1 VQIESY
7 WQSYPGMEEKGNYPG
22 RLIVLE
28 GTDGVGRSTQI
39 RLLRRWLESSGIA
52 VFDTGLT
59 RSNLAGRHLRQARE
73 GHTMG
78 RMTQALYY
86 ATDFADRLENEIV
99 PALRAGYVVLTDR
112 YVYSLIARAAV
123 RGMDPQWLRRVY
135 GFAVKPSAIYYLKI
149 SLPELMPRVLASG
162 GFDYWEAGADYIASE
177 DLYEC
182 FVKHQTALLHQFDC
196 MTEEFGF
203 QVVDASRS
211 IEATFNTIQYMVAEV
226 VQEIAPVR
234 PAKVMLEAIA
244 EPSPERERPGDALS
258 DLLQDFLSSLD
269 KQS

>member
-1 VQIESY
+1 VLIQSY
-7 WQSYPGMEEKGNYPG
+7 WHPLPGMVEEDYPG

-39 RLLRRWLESSGIA
+39 RLLKRWLESSGIA
-52 VFDTGLT
+52 VYDTGLT

-86 ATDFADRLENEIV
+86 ATDFADRLESEMI

-112 YVYSLIARAAV
+112 YVYSLIARATV
-123 RGMDPQWLRRVY
+123 RGMSPHWLRRVY
-135 GFAVKPSAIYYLKI
+135 GFAVKPSAICYLKI
-149 SLPELMPRVLASG
+149 GLEHLMPRVLASG
-162 GFDYWEAGADYIASE
+162 GFDYWEAGADYIASD

-182 FVKHQTALLHQFDC
+182 FVKHQTALLRQFDC

-203 QVVDASRS
+203 AVVDAGRG
-211 IEATFNTIQYMVAEV
+211 IEDTFDTLQNLVAEV
-226 VQEIAPVR
+226 VKDIAPIR
-234 PAKVMLEAIA
+234 PSKLV
-244 EPSPERERPGDALS
+244 PELMVETPARPGPS
-258 DLLQDFLSSLD
+258 DTLAELLQDFLSSLD
-269 KQS
+269 RGE